1 MPANDDFWP
10 LTDRQ
15 RELQQTARELASKT
29 IRPQAAALDRE
40 SRFSKEIYRELARQG
55 LLGITIPRKWGGAGA
70 DTIAYALVMEELSVG
85 YSSIADLCGLVELCA
100 TLLHGLGTDAQKE
113 RYLVPLLQAKITCS
127 FALTEPDAGSD
138 LGSLVTTAEQTAD
151 GYLLN
156 GSKIFINN
164 GPICDFALV
173 LARSPAPSGGSQR
186 RPMSI
191 FIVDADTPGF
201 SRGAKE
207 HKMGQRASQLAS
219 IYFKDCR
226 LPDDAVLGSEG
237 EGFKHMM
244 LVLEK
249 GRIGI
254 ASLSLGISR
263 SALEESLQITAHK
276 VAADQPGANTQT
288 TQWILADMAA
298 DIYAAR
304 AMITHA
310 SGLKDKGIPA
320 NMHASMAKL
329 SASESAVKHTAA
341 ALQIAGLQGYT
352 ESSPLERLYRD
363 AKVTQ
368 IYEGTSEV
376 QRIIISRDL
385 MRKGLMP

>member
-1 MPANDDFWP
+1 MPPNDEFWP

-15 RELQQTARELASKT
+15 RQLQQTAREFAQKE
-29 IRPQAAALDRE
+29 IRPRVAELDRQAQ
-40 SRFSKEIYRELARQG
+40 FSKELYRQMGRQG
-55 LLGITIPRKWGGAGA
+55 LLGITIPPKWGGAGA
-70 DTIAYALVMEELSVG
+70 DTVSYALVMEELSVG

-100 TLLHGLGTDAQKE
+100 TLLHGLGTESQKK
-113 RYLVPLLQAKITCS
+113 RYLLPLLKAEMTCS

-138 LGSLVTTAEQTAD
+138 LGALATTAEQTTD
-151 GYLLN
+151 GFVLD
-156 GSKIFINN
+156 GSKIFIHN

-173 LARSPAPSGGSQR
+173 LARAPFEDSRR

-191 FIVDADTPGF
+191 FIVEADTPGF
-201 SRGAKE
+201 SRGGRE

-219 IYFKDCR
+219 LYFKDCR
-226 LPDDAVLGSEG
+226 LPADALLGTAG
-237 EGFKHMM
+237 DGFKHMM

-263 SALEESLQITAHK
+263 SALEESLQVTADRMAK
-276 VAADQPGANTQT
+276 DQPGAGSQS
-288 TQWILADMAA
+288 TQWVLADMAT

-304 AMITHA
+304 TMIAHA
-310 SGLKDKGIPA
+310 AGLKDQGVPA

-329 SASESAVKHTAA
+329 FASESAVKHTVAA
-341 ALQIAGLQGYT
+341 MQIAGLQGYAR
-352 ESSPLERLYRD
+352 ESTVERLYRD

-385 MRKGLMP
+385 QHKGRMP

>member
-1 MPANDDFWP
+1 MPSNGYFWP

-15 RELQQTARELASKT
+15 RQLQQKARDFARKE
-29 IRPQAAALDRE
+29 IRPRAASLDA
-40 SRFSKEIYRELARQG
+40 SAQFSKEIYRMMARQG
-55 LLGITIPRKWGGAGA
+55 LLGITIPRKWGGAGT
-70 DTIAYALVMEELSVG
+70 DTISYALVMEELSVG
-85 YSSIADLCGLVELCA
+85 YSAIADLCGLVELCA
-100 TLLHGLGTDAQKE
+100 TLLHGLGTESQKK
-113 RYLVPLLQAKITCS
+113 RYLIPLLKAEMTCS

-138 LGSLVTTAEQTAD
+138 LGSLVTTAEQTAY
-151 GYLLN
+151 GYVLN

-173 LARSPAPSGGSQR
+173 LARSPAPADDSRR

-191 FIVDADTPGF
+191 FIVKAGTPGF
-201 SRGAKE
+201 SRGGRE

-219 IYFKDCR
+219 LYFKDCR
-226 LPDDAVLGSEG
+226 LPADAVLGTEG
-237 EGFKHMM
+237 DGFKHMM

-263 SALEESLQITAHK
+263 SALEESMQ
-276 VAADQPGANTQT
+276 VAAGSDPTQRSDGEPQT
-288 TQWILADMAA
+288 IQWVLADMAT
-298 DIYAAR
+298 DIYATR
-304 AMITHA
+304 AMIAHA
-310 SGLKDKGIPA
+310 AGLKDQGVPA

-329 SASESAVKHTAA
+329 FASESAVKHTAA
-341 ALQIAGLQGYT
+341 ALQIAGLQGYARGST
-352 ESSPLERLYRD
+352 LERLYRD

-385 MRKGLMP
+385 QRKGLMP